1 MMNKNNIIAG
11 LGGAIVLTILN
22 ETLKNVSPKMP
33 RINLVGEEAVQQTAA
48 LVGINMENEDAIM
61 GTALMGDIV
70 SNTAYYSLINGE
82 GNDLWLKAAA
92 SGFTA
97 GLGAVNLPEKLGLND
112 EPVAQSMTT
121 KVWTVAYYMIG
132 ALATASILKFMDKSY
147 KIS

>member
-1 MMNKNNIIAG
+1 MNKNNILAG

-33 RINLVGEEAVQQTAA
+33 RINLVGEEAVQKTAS
-48 LVGINMENEDAIM
+48 LVGITMENEDTIM

-70 SNTAYYSLINGE
+70 SNTAYYSLIDGQ
-82 GNDLWLKAAA
+82 GNDLWLTAAA

-97 GLGAVNLPEKLGLND
+97 GLGAVNLPEKLGLDD
-112 EPVAQSMTT
+112 EPVAKSMTT

-132 ALATASILKFMDKSY
+132 ALTTAGILKFMDKSI